1 MPELGQSLPLV
12 LTHFIEYFI
21 LKKKHY
27 AMHFIL
33 IKVIDMWVLLTLLTV
48 LQGVLE
54 IFSRK
59 LFLIFKKKLNIKFTL
74 NNLSIP

>member
-33 IKVIDMWVLLTLLTV
+33 TKVIDMWVLLTLLTV
-48 LQGVLE
+48 LLGVLK
-54 IFSRK
+54 IFSTI
-59 LFLIFKKKLNIKFTL
+59 LFMIFKKKFNFKFTL
-74 NNLSIP
+74 NNLSNP